1 MSVPMEQR
9 NASSGAHDRLTA
21 HIEAGIHRSAKSKAA
36 FVPAAGKNLDDKIWI
51 ERLGACRRL
60 RKCLGV
66 AMKLPRRG
74 FLHLASAATALT
86 AMPRVVMADTYPS
99 RPVRLIVGFPAGYAT
114 DIVARL
120 VAQSLSERVGQQVF
134 VENHP
139 GAATNIAAEEVINA
153 APDGYTLLAMT
164 VTNAVNATLYN
175 NLKFN
180 IVHDIAAVVA
190 TFRSPNVLVV
200 TPTLPAKTLPEFIAY
215 AKANPGKINYASAGY
230 GSAPNVNAELFKMM
244 AGVDLVHVP
253 YSGSFVPDLLSGQ
266 VQCAFPPIPLAIANI
281 RAGKLRALA
290 VTSATR
296 SDALPGV
303 PAVAEFVPG
312 FEASIWHGIGAPKKT
327 PVAIINRLNHQIN
340 AVLADPKVKER
351 FADVGGAP
359 LGGSPADFHRLI
371 ADEIAKWGKV
381 IRIANINPA

>member
-1 MSVPMEQR
+1 M
-9 NASSGAHDRLTA
+9 
-21 HIEAGIHRSAKSKAA
+21 
-36 FVPAAGKNLDDKIWI
+36 
-51 ERLGACRRL
+51 
-60 RKCLGV
+60 GV
-66 AMKLPRRG
+66 TMKLPRRE
-74 FLHLASAATALT
+74 FLYFAAATAFPVISP
-86 AMPRVVMADTYPS
+86 AAMADTYPS

-120 VAQSLSERVGQQVF
+120 VAQSLSERLGQQVF

-139 GAATNIAAEEVINA
+139 RAATNIAVEEVINA

-180 IVHDIAAVVA
+180 IIHDIAPIIA
-190 TFRSPNVLVV
+190 TFQSPNVLVV
-200 TPTLPAKTLPEFIAY
+200 TLTLPAKTLPEFIAY

-230 GSAPNVNAELFKMM
+230 GTAPNINAELFKMM

-253 YSGSFVPDLLSGQ
+253 YSGSFLPDLLSGQ
-266 VQCAFPPIPLAIANI
+266 VQCAFPPIPLAIASI

-296 SDALPGV
+296 SDALPDV

-327 PVAIINRLNHQIN
+327 PIAIITTLNHQIN

-359 LGGSPADFHRLI
+359 LGGSPADFHKLI
-371 ADEIAKWGKV
+371 TDEIAKWGKV
-381 IRIANINPA
+381 IRVANINPA

>member
-1 MSVPMEQR
+1 MPEDSQPR
-9 NASSGAHDRLTA
+9 
-21 HIEAGIHRSAKSKAA
+21 
-36 FVPAAGKNLDDKIWI
+36 
-51 ERLGACRRL
+51 
-60 RKCLGV
+60 GV
-66 AMKLPRRG
+66 DMKLPRRE

-86 AMPRVVMADTYPS
+86 AMPRAAMADIYPS

-120 VAQSLSERVGQQVF
+120 VAQSLSERLGQQVF

-139 GAATNIAAEEVINA
+139 GAATNIAAEEVVNA
-153 APDGYTLLAMT
+153 TPDGYTLLAMT
-164 VTNAVNATLYN
+164 VTNAVNSTLYN

-180 IVHDIAAVVA
+180 IVQDIAPIAA

-200 TPTLPAKTLPEFIAY
+200 TLSLSAKTLPEFIVY

-296 SDALPGV
+296 SDALPGI
-303 PAVAEFVPG
+303 PTMAEFVPG

-327 PVAIINRLNHQIN
+327 PVAIINQLNHQIN
-340 AVLADPKVKER
+340 DVLADPKLKER
-351 FADVGGAP
+351 FADIGGVP
-359 LGGSPADFHRLI
+359 IGGSPTDFHKLI
-371 ADEIAKWGKV
+371 TDEIAKWGKV
-381 IRIANINPA
+381 IRVANINPA

>member
-1 MSVPMEQR
+1 
-9 NASSGAHDRLTA
+9 
-21 HIEAGIHRSAKSKAA
+21 
-36 FVPAAGKNLDDKIWI
+36 VPAAGKNLDDKTIWI

-60 RKCLGV
+60 RKRLGV
-66 AMKLPRRG
+66 AMKLPRRE
-74 FLHLASAATALT
+74 FLYLAAAAALPVISP
-86 AMPRVVMADTYPS
+86 AAMADTYPS

-180 IVHDIAAVVA
+180 IVHDIAPVVA

-296 SDALPGV
+296 SDALSDV

-327 PVAIINRLNHQIN
+327 PVAIINTLNHQIN

-359 LGGSPADFHRLI
+359 LGGSPADFHKLI

>member
-1 MSVPMEQR
+1 M
-9 NASSGAHDRLTA
+9 
-21 HIEAGIHRSAKSKAA
+21 
-36 FVPAAGKNLDDKIWI
+36 
-51 ERLGACRRL
+51 
-60 RKCLGV
+60 GV
-66 AMKLPRRG
+66 TMKLPRRE
-74 FLHLASAATALT
+74 FLYFAAATAFPVISP
-86 AMPRVVMADTYPS
+86 AAMADTYPS

-120 VAQSLSERVGQQVF
+120 VAQSLSERLGQQVF

-139 GAATNIAAEEVINA
+139 RAATNIAVEEVINA

-180 IVHDIAAVVA
+180 IIHDIAPIIA
-190 TFRSPNVLVV
+190 TFQSPNVLVV
-200 TPTLPAKTLPEFIAY
+200 TLTLPAKTLPEFIAY

-230 GSAPNVNAELFKMM
+230 GTAPNINAELFKMM

-253 YSGSFVPDLLSGQ
+253 YSGSFLPDLLSGQ

-296 SDALPGV
+296 SDALPDV

-327 PVAIINRLNHQIN
+327 PIAIITTLNHQIN

-359 LGGSPADFHRLI
+359 LGGSPADFHKLI
-371 ADEIAKWGKV
+371 TDEIAKWGKV
-381 IRIANINPA
+381 IRVANINPA

>member
-1 MSVPMEQR
+1 
-9 NASSGAHDRLTA
+9 
-21 HIEAGIHRSAKSKAA
+21 
-36 FVPAAGKNLDDKIWI
+36 
-51 ERLGACRRL
+51 
-60 RKCLGV
+60 
-66 AMKLPRRG
+66 MKLQRRE
-74 FLHLASAATALT
+74 FLHLAAAAVALPGVSSI
-86 AMPRVVMADTYPS
+86 AMAATYPS
-99 RPVRLIVGFPAGYAT
+99 RPVRFIVGFPAGYAT

-120 VAQSLSERVGQQVF
+120 VAQSLSERLGQQVA
-134 VENHP
+134 VENRP
-139 GAATNIAAEEVINA
+139 GAATNIAAEEVIKA

-164 VTNAVNATLYN
+164 VTNAVNSTLYK
-175 NLKFN
+175 NLNFD
-180 IVHDIAAVVA
+180 ISRDIAPIAA

-200 TPTLPAKTLPEFIAY
+200 TPSLPAKTIAEFIAY

-281 RAGKLRALA
+281 RAGKLRALG

-312 FEASIWHGIGAPKKT
+312 FEASIWHGIGAPKNT
-327 PVAIINRLNHQIN
+327 PAAIIDKLNHDIN
-340 AVLADPKVKER
+340 AALADPKVKER
-351 FADVGGAP
+351 FADIGGAP
-359 LGGSPADFHRLI
+359 IGGSPAEFTKLI
-371 ADEIAKWGKV
+371 TDEIAKWGKV
-381 IRIANINPA
+381 IRVANINPA

>member
-1 MSVPMEQR
+1 M
-9 NASSGAHDRLTA
+9 
-21 HIEAGIHRSAKSKAA
+21 
-36 FVPAAGKNLDDKIWI
+36 
-51 ERLGACRRL
+51 
-60 RKCLGV
+60 GV
-66 AMKLPRRG
+66 AMKLPRRE

-86 AMPRVVMADTYPS
+86 AMPCVVMADTYPS

-120 VAQSLSERVGQQVF
+120 VAQSLSERLGQQVF

-139 GAATNIAAEEVINA
+139 GAATNIAVEEVVKA
-153 APDGYTLLAMT
+153 VPDGYMLLAMT
-164 VTNAVNATLYN
+164 VTNAVNATLYK
-175 NLKFN
+175 NLRFD
-180 IVHDIAAVVA
+180 IVHDIAPIAA

-200 TPTLPAKTLPEFIAY
+200 TPSLPAKTLPEFIAY

-253 YSGSFVPDLLSGQ
+253 YSGSFVADLLSGQ

-296 SDALPGV
+296 SDALPDV

-312 FEASIWHGIGAPKKT
+312 FEASIWHGIGAPKNT
-327 PVAIINRLNHQIN
+327 SPAIVNKLNREIN
-340 AVLADPKVKER
+340 AVLADPKIKER
-351 FADVGGAP
+351 FADIGGIPLGGAP
-359 LGGSPADFHRLI
+359 ADLHALI
-371 ADEIAKWGKV
+371 TDEIAKWGKV
-381 IRIANINPA
+381 IRVANINPA